1 LRKSGRRTRKPKID
15 RKKPKTVEPLSG
27 QPDDIHNVKTT
38 LAIVCSLL
46 LAWTPIVPAQ
56 APAAGVARVAH
67 ACCHCGKA
75 CCAVPSSP
83 QSQPA
88 PVAPVPALNQSQL
101 LTLAPDALAW
111 ALPDA
116 QAPDFSISFSSL
128 LTANAAPLYA
138 RDCARLI

>member
-1 LRKSGRRTRKPKID
+1 VDEIQD
-15 RKKPKTVEPLSG
+15 
-27 QPDDIHNVKTT
+27 VKTT

-75 CCAVPSSP
+75 CCAAPSSP
-83 QSQPA
+83 DSQPVPA
-88 PVAPVPALNQSQL
+88 APVPASYQSQL
-101 LTLAPDALAW
+101 LTLAPAALAW
-111 ALPDA
+111 ILPDA
-116 QAPDFSISFSSL
+116 PAPDFSTSVSSL

-138 RDCARLI
+138 RNCARLI